1 MLEWCAC
8 ATYALPDTHQQRTHS
23 VQQKETVE
31 TTANKWDVSKFERT
45 IWDRKMCARAD
56 SGFTSDGVQIDAA
69 QELLLP
75 SPQAL
80 VILCIS
86 RNARD
91 TINSNFGTL
100 LQSIRVIRS
109 TS

>member
-1 MLEWCAC
+1 MHYQTRISNAPT
-8 ATYALPDTHQQRTHS
+8 ASSTKKQKKQQT
-23 VQQKETVE
+23 K
-31 TTANKWDVSKFERT
+31 KWDVSKFERT
-45 IWDRKMCARAD
+45 IWDRKMCARILA
-56 SGFTSDGVQIDAA
+56 FTSDGVQIDAA

-91 TINSNFGTL
+91 IINSNFRTL
-100 LQSIRVIRS
+100 
-109 TS
+109 